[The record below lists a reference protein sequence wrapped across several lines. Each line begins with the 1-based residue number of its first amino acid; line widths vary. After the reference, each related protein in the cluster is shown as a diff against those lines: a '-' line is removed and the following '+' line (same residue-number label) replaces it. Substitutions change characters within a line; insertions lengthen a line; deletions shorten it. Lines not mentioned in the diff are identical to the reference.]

1 MQRQRDASLL
11 AFLEAAIE
19 SHTHATISHTVAGL
33 MYNSRSAASSD
44 NACATAASATPPI
57 QPAVP
62 LGTPA
67 TAAVLLLLAAP
78 TANPIAAV
86 RRPSGISG
94 WFSLSRGNNSSKVSP
109 LNVETHSGSSV
120 PACGCHPIPQ
130 RLRLL
135 QLLRRRPRTDIHAVS
150 ERVRSEHQK
159 RIQEVRR
166 VGRFFFVVYPAILHG
181 AGSCVLYL
189 PRERLPVPRLTF
201 PSTSPVASPSKSC

>member
-1 MQRQRDASLL
+1 MFRSFLPTPVLVLQRQRDASLL

-33 MYNSRSAASSD
+33 MYHSRSAASSD
-44 NACATAASATPPI
+44 NACAPAASATPSF

-67 TAAVLLLLAAP
+67 TAAAAAAAP

-94 WFSLSRGNNSSKVSP
+94 WFSLGRGNNSSKVSP

-120 PACGCHPIPQ
+120 PDALPSDTPAPTPAPTVASET
-130 RLRLL
+130 R
-135 QLLRRRPRTDIHAVS
+135 DSIHAVS

-166 VGRFFFVVYPAILHG
+166 VGRYFSWSIQQFCMALAAACYICRERGCPYPA
-181 AGSCVLYL
+181 
-189 PRERLPVPRLTF
+189 
-201 PSTSPVASPSKSC
+201 